1 MFSRSYG
8 VTASTLDSESS
19 DRGSNPRRTFF
30 SGALG
35 AWFSAASGESE
46 NLAALGPHSLVSL
59 LLFWGAWAL
68 GELVAIGQGRSRTGW
83 VVFTHPWA
91 LGKNR
96 DKEDESSI
104 RLQNPWGMRT
114 KPLEAHSAV

>member
-1 MFSRSYG
+1 MKMRVVTVMVMVMVVCHDGGCGDGGDDGNSQGHQSDNASCFLAISRSYG

-46 NLAALGPHSLVSL
+46 ILATLGPHSLVSL
-59 LLFWGAWAL
+59 LLFWGP
-68 GELVAIGQGRSRTGW
+68 GRLAS
-83 VVFTHPWA
+83 
-91 LGKNR
+91 
-96 DKEDESSI
+96 
-104 RLQNPWGMRT
+104 
-114 KPLEAHSAV
+114 